1 MPTERFLKLNLSKR
15 NRIEDALI
23 KEMMKHPYEHL
34 NLSNV
39 IRDADI
45 SRGSFYQYFV
55 NKNDFYFYILR
66 QLGEIKSSYMD
77 HNILQDEKVAF
88 PQKLNHILEASITFS
103 RAHAKYVSVGLQ
115 LYASTHKEM
124 KAYIFQAKK
133 EMHLLLKS
141 WIDQDLTY
149 QNMKNKDEVIH
160 YIADTMMYLTQYTL
174 KFNDI
179 DQLENH
185 LTIFIKLLEGG
196 LKHV

>member
-15 NRIEDALI
+15 KRIEDALI

-45 SRGSFYQYFV
+45 SRGSFYQYFI
-55 NKNDFYFYILR
+55 NKNDFYFYILS
-66 QLGEIKSSYMD
+66 QLGQIKSSYMD
-77 HNILQDEKVAF
+77 NNILQDKMVAF

-115 LYASTHKEM
+115 LYASTHREM

-133 EMHLLLKS
+133 EMYLLLKS

-149 QNMKNKDEVIH
+149 QNMKNKDEAIH

>member
-15 NRIEDALI
+15 KRIEDALI

-45 SRGSFYQYFV
+45 SRGSFYQYFI
-55 NKNDFYFYILR
+55 NKNDFYFYILS
-66 QLGEIKSSYMD
+66 QLGQIKSSYMD
-77 HNILQDEKVAF
+77 NNILQDKMVAF

-115 LYASTHKEM
+115 LYASTHREM

-133 EMHLLLKS
+133 EMYLLLKS
-141 WIDQDLTY
+141 WIDQDLNY
-149 QNMKNKDEVIH
+149 QNMKNKDEAIH